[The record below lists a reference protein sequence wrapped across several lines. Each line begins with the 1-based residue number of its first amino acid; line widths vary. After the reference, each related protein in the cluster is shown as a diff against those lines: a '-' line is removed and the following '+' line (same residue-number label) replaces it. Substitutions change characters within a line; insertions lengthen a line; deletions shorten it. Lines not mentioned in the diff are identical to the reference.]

1 MIKSSNSKMA
11 NSEVSNS
18 SAFAKQTYLRGVAIV
33 GTSGL
38 VFGLGLAGSTP
49 AFAVAPFTCT
59 ANNTAT
65 PQANPSL
72 SRAEIV
78 EVIDYVFDNSDGT
91 VQICLDGNFTI
102 NSGLEFGGRD
112 FHFYGTENSSIQ
124 SQAPGGVFNLDSLWL
139 ETDYQLTI
147 ENLLI
152 QNSSGDIPNPY
163 AAVTAEQVNIRDST
177 FSGNTYGAVYGR
189 IVDVSDST
197 FVDNTSEMRS
207 GGAIIAEES
216 AEIGD
221 STFEGNISEGSGGA
235 IYVGTEDQAES
246 NILYITNS
254 TFLDNSANSGGGAIF
269 SPNTVITNST
279 FVENS
284 AFEGGAVSSEILVT
298 HNSTFVGNS
307 AQTEGAEGG
316 ALYSSA
322 GYILFSTFLNNEAP
336 DLSGGPGDTPG
347 NAIYRYFSLHSP
359 MGIVLVGNIFAG
371 SSNRAQ
377 IGIGGIAD
385 PLSDAGGNVFSTSSE
400 TEEDL
405 TYQHPSSVF
414 GASLV
419 SIFGTNSPELLSHEP
434 NLNGTQTV
442 APSPGSVAL
451 DIVPSGIFEE
461 VSDFLDEG
469 LGLNSQ
475 VDQRGAPRTNPAD
488 AGAFEGS
495 VTPSLATTGSITQWW
510 AVWSSAALVAIGG
523 LAMAYAKRSRR
534 RIR

>member
-269 SPNTVITNST
+269 SPYTVITNST

-316 ALYSSA
+316 ALYSSGA
-322 GYILFSTFLNNEAP
+322 YILFSTFLNNEAP

-347 NAIYRYFSLHSP
+347 NAIYRYFSPAAP
-359 MGIVLVGNIFAG
+359 MGISLVGNIFAG

-377 IGIGGIAD
+377 IGIGDIAA
-385 PLSDAGGNVFSTSSE
+385 PVSDLGGNVFSTSSE

-405 TYQHPSSVF
+405 TSQDPSSVF

-451 DIVPSGIFEE
+451 DIVPSGIFQE
-461 VSDFLDEG
+461 VIDFLDVG

-495 VTPSLATTGSITQWW
+495 VTPSLATTGSTTPWW
-510 AVWSSAALVAIGG
+510 AVWSSAAMLAIGG